1 MLRLGI
7 VGLPNV
13 GKSTLFNALT
23 SSKAA
28 AAENYPFCTVEP
40 NVGVVEVPDA
50 RLERLNEVVRPK
62 KKIPAVVEFVDIAG
76 LVKGASQGEGLG
88 NQFLSH
94 IREVDAVVHVIRCF
108 DDPDVVHVMGP
119 VDPVRDHDVITSELA
134 LADLA
139 VVGRRLGKTRKTARA
154 GDKEAQAELVV
165 LERVM
170 AELDAGRGARE
181 AGESEAAVRFL
192 RQLGLLTAK
201 PILYAAN
208 VNEDELA
215 GGGGRWLDKLR
226 AAVQVHHE
234 EAEIVPFSA
243 KLEAELGELA
253 GEERRE
259 YLASAG
265 VTEPGLDRLIHAGYR
280 LLGLQT
286 FFTVGENEVRAWT
299 MHRGDTAFAAAGE
312 IHSDFQRGF
321 IRAETVSFGDFVRA
335 AAIEIRQRVEPPE
348 PPLLALVKPGQ
359 GAFGEQAPRLD
370 DDRTQLHGVHVEQ
383 HRERQCLPAFQR
395 DVAVVCQA
403 VAVQDADRLPPGR
416 KPGDRERPGAVAHA
430 ERPGSPHRD
439 HHAGDGEAVGGRSR
453 SAHDPGGRIALDLPR
468 QTGNANAQD
477 EQAAQCHALHTTE
490 FTAWNALAPR
500 ARRVR
505 GA

>member
-40 NVGVVEVPDA
+40 NVGVVEVPDP
-50 RLERLNEVVRPK
+50 RLEKLNEVVKPK

-94 IREVDAVVHVIRCF
+94 IREVDAVVHVIRSF
-108 DDPDVVHVMGP
+108 EDSDVVHVMGP

-139 VVGRRLGKTRKTARA
+139 VVERRLDKTRKSARA
-154 GDKEAQAELVV
+154 GDKEAQLELVL
-165 LERVM
+165 LERVV
-170 AELDAGRGARE
+170 AELNAGRGARE
-181 AGESEAAVRFL
+181 AGESEDAVKFL

-208 VNEDELA
+208 VNEDDLA
-215 GGGGRWLDKLR
+215 SGGGEWIEQLR
-226 AAVQVHHE
+226 LAVQGHHE
-234 EAEIVPFSA
+234 EAEIVLFSA
-243 KLEAELGELA
+243 KFEAELAELA
-253 GEERRE
+253 GDERRE

-265 VTEPGLDRLIHAGYR
+265 VAEPGLDRLIHAGYR

-299 MHRGDTAFAAAGE
+299 MHRGDTAYDAAGE

-321 IRAETVSFGDFVRA
+321 IRAETV
-335 AAIEIRQRVEPPE
+335 
-348 PPLLALVKPGQ
+348 
-359 GAFGEQAPRLD
+359 AF
-370 DDRTQLHGVHVEQ
+370 
-383 HRERQCLPAFQR
+383 
-395 DVAVVCQA
+395 
-403 VAVQDADRLPPGR
+403 
-416 KPGDRERPGAVAHA
+416 
-430 ERPGSPHRD
+430 
-439 HHAGDGEAVGGRSR
+439 
-453 SAHDPGGRIALDLPR
+453 
-468 QTGNANAQD
+468 
-477 EQAAQCHALHTTE
+477 TE
-490 FTAWNALAPR
+490 FVKAGSYKA
-500 ARRVR
+500 AREQGLIRSEGRDYVVKDGDILLFR
-505 GA
+505 FNV

>member
-23 SSKAA
+23 SSQAA
-28 AAENYPFCTVEP
+28 AAESYAFCTVEP
-40 NVGVVEVPDA
+40 NVGVVEVPDP
-50 RLERLNEVVRPK
+50 RLERLNEIVKPK

-76 LVKGASQGEGLG
+76 LVQGASQGEGLG

-139 VVGRRLGKTRKTARA
+139 VVERRLEKARKSARSGG
-154 GDKEAQAELVV
+154 GDKEAQAELVL

-181 AGESEAAVRFL
+181 AGEGEDAVKFL

-208 VNEDELA
+208 VNEDDLAA
-215 GGGGRWLDKLR
+215 GGGQWIDRLK
-226 AAVQVHHE
+226 AAVQLHHE

-243 KLEAELGELA
+243 RFEAELVELG
-253 GEERRE
+253 GEERKE

-265 VTEPGLDRLIHAGYR
+265 VQEPGLDRLIHAGYR

-299 MHRGDTAFAAAGE
+299 MHSGDIAFDAAGE

-321 IRAETVSFGDFVRA
+321 IRAETVGFDEFAKAGSYKVAREQGLVRSEGRDYVVKDGD
-335 AAIEIRQRVEPPE
+335 I
-348 PPLLALVKPGQ
+348 LLFRFNV
-359 GAFGEQAPRLD
+359 
-370 DDRTQLHGVHVEQ
+370 
-383 HRERQCLPAFQR
+383 
-395 DVAVVCQA
+395 
-403 VAVQDADRLPPGR
+403 
-416 KPGDRERPGAVAHA
+416 
-430 ERPGSPHRD
+430 
-439 HHAGDGEAVGGRSR
+439 
-453 SAHDPGGRIALDLPR
+453 
-468 QTGNANAQD
+468 
-477 EQAAQCHALHTTE
+477 
-490 FTAWNALAPR
+490 
-500 ARRVR
+500 
-505 GA
+505 

>member
-23 SSKAA
+23 SSQAA

-40 NVGVVEVPDA
+40 NVGVALVPDP
-50 RLERLNEVVRPK
+50 RLERLNEIVKPK
-62 KKIPAVVEFVDIAG
+62 KKVGAVVEFVDIAG

-139 VVGRRLGKTRKTARA
+139 VVERRLEKTRKSARA
-154 GDKEAQAELVV
+154 GDKEAQAELIV

-170 AELDAGRGARE
+170 TELNAGRGARE
-181 AGESEAAVRFL
+181 AGEGDDAVKFL

-208 VNEDELA
+208 VNEDDLAA
-215 GGGGRWLDKLR
+215 GGGQWISKLKT
-226 AAVQVHHE
+226 AVQTHHE

-243 KLEAELGELA
+243 KFEAELGELG
-253 GEERRE
+253 GEERKE
-259 YLASAG
+259 YLATAG
-265 VTEPGLDRLIHAGYR
+265 VSEPGLDRLIHAGYR

-286 FFTVGENEVRAWT
+286 FFTVGETEVRAWT
-299 MHRGDTAFAAAGE
+299 MHRGDTAFDAAGE

-321 IRAETVSFGDFVRA
+321 IRAETVGFDEFVKAGSYKVAREQGLVRSEGRDYVVKDGD
-335 AAIEIRQRVEPPE
+335 I
-348 PPLLALVKPGQ
+348 LLFRFNV
-359 GAFGEQAPRLD
+359 
-370 DDRTQLHGVHVEQ
+370 
-383 HRERQCLPAFQR
+383 
-395 DVAVVCQA
+395 
-403 VAVQDADRLPPGR
+403 
-416 KPGDRERPGAVAHA
+416 
-430 ERPGSPHRD
+430 
-439 HHAGDGEAVGGRSR
+439 
-453 SAHDPGGRIALDLPR
+453 
-468 QTGNANAQD
+468 
-477 EQAAQCHALHTTE
+477 
-490 FTAWNALAPR
+490 
-500 ARRVR
+500 
-505 GA
+505 

>member
-40 NVGVVEVPDA
+40 NVGVVEVPDP
-50 RLERLNEVVRPK
+50 RLEQLNEVVKPK
-62 KKIPAVVEFVDIAG
+62 KKVPAVVEFVDIAG

-94 IREVDAVVHVIRCF
+94 IREVDAVVHVIRAF
-108 DDPDVVHVMGP
+108 EDPDVVHVMGP

-139 VVGRRLGKTRKTARA
+139 VVERRLDKTRKTARA
-154 GDKEAQAELVV
+154 GDKDAQQELLL
-165 LERVM
+165 LERVVT
-170 AELDAGRGARE
+170 ELNAGRGARE
-181 AGESEAAVRFL
+181 AGESEAAVKFL

-208 VNEDELA
+208 VNEDDLA
-215 GGGGRWLDKLR
+215 SGGGERLDKLR
-226 AAVQVHHE
+226 AAVHAHHE

-243 KLEAELGELA
+243 KFEAELAELS
-253 GEERRE
+253 GDERQE
-259 YLASAG
+259 YLTSAG
-265 VTEPGLDRLIHAGYR
+265 VAEPGLDRLIHAGYR

-299 MHRGDTAFAAAGE
+299 MHRGDTAFDAAGE

-321 IRAETVSFGDFVRA
+321 IRAETVGFHEFVKAGSYKAAREQGLVRSEGRDYVVNDGD
-335 AAIEIRQRVEPPE
+335 I
-348 PPLLALVKPGQ
+348 LLFRFNV
-359 GAFGEQAPRLD
+359 
-370 DDRTQLHGVHVEQ
+370 
-383 HRERQCLPAFQR
+383 
-395 DVAVVCQA
+395 
-403 VAVQDADRLPPGR
+403 
-416 KPGDRERPGAVAHA
+416 
-430 ERPGSPHRD
+430 
-439 HHAGDGEAVGGRSR
+439 
-453 SAHDPGGRIALDLPR
+453 
-468 QTGNANAQD
+468 
-477 EQAAQCHALHTTE
+477 
-490 FTAWNALAPR
+490 
-500 ARRVR
+500 
-505 GA
+505 

>member
-23 SSKAA
+23 SSSAA

-40 NVGVVEVPDA
+40 NVGIVEVPDP
-50 RLERLNEVVRPK
+50 RLDELFAIVKPK
-62 KKIPAVVEFVDIAG
+62 KRVPAVVEFVDIAG

-108 DDPDVVHVMGP
+108 EDPDVVHVMGP
-119 VDPVRDHDVITSELA
+119 VDPVRDHDVVTSELA

-139 VVGRRLGKTRKTARA
+139 VVERRLEKARKSARA
-154 GDKEAQAELVV
+154 GDKDAQAEVAL
-165 LERVM
+165 LERVVG
-170 AELDAGRGARE
+170 ELDAGRGARE
-181 AGESEAAVRFL
+181 AGEREETVRFL

-208 VNEDELA
+208 VNEDDLA
-215 GGGGRWLDKLR
+215 AGGGRWIERLR
-226 AAVQVHHE
+226 AAVQTHHE

-243 KLEAELGELA
+243 RLEAELGELS
-253 GEERRE
+253 GDERTE

-265 VTEPGLDRLIHAGYR
+265 VAEPGLDRLIHAGYR

-299 MHRGDTAFAAAGE
+299 MHRGDTAFHASGE

-321 IRAETVSFGDFVRA
+321 IRAETVSFAEFVKAGSYKA
-335 AAIEIRQRVEPPE
+335 AREQG
-348 PPLLALVKPGQ
+348 LVRSEG
-359 GAFGEQAPRLD
+359 
-370 DDRTQLHGVHVEQ
+370 
-383 HRERQCLPAFQR
+383 R
-395 DVAVVCQA
+395 DYV
-403 VAVQDADRLPPGR
+403 VQD
-416 KPGDRERPGAVAHA
+416 GDVLLFRFNV
-430 ERPGSPHRD
+430 
-439 HHAGDGEAVGGRSR
+439 
-453 SAHDPGGRIALDLPR
+453 
-468 QTGNANAQD
+468 
-477 EQAAQCHALHTTE
+477 
-490 FTAWNALAPR
+490 
-500 ARRVR
+500 
-505 GA
+505 

>member
-1 MLRLGI
+1 MLKLGI

-23 SSKAA
+23 SSQAA

-40 NVGVVEVPDA
+40 NVGVALVPDP
-50 RLERLNEVVRPK
+50 RLDRLNEIVKPK
-62 KKIPAVVEFVDIAG
+62 KKVGAVVEFVDIAG

-139 VVGRRLGKTRKTARA
+139 VVERRLEKTRKSARA
-154 GDKEAQAELVV
+154 GDKEAQAELIV
-165 LERVM
+165 LDRVM
-170 AELDAGRGARE
+170 TELNAGRGARE
-181 AGESEAAVRFL
+181 AGEGEDAVKFL

-208 VNEDELA
+208 VNEADLAA
-215 GGGGRWLDKLR
+215 GGGEWIARLK
-226 AAVQVHHE
+226 AAVQTHHE

-243 KLEAELGELA
+243 KFEAELGELG
-253 GEERRE
+253 GEERKE

-286 FFTVGENEVRAWT
+286 FFTVGETEVRAWT
-299 MHRGDTAFAAAGE
+299 MHRGDTAFDAAGE

-321 IRAETVSFGDFVRA
+321 IRAETVGFDEFVKAGSYKVAREQGLVRSEGRDYVVKDGD
-335 AAIEIRQRVEPPE
+335 I
-348 PPLLALVKPGQ
+348 LLFRFNV
-359 GAFGEQAPRLD
+359 
-370 DDRTQLHGVHVEQ
+370 
-383 HRERQCLPAFQR
+383 
-395 DVAVVCQA
+395 
-403 VAVQDADRLPPGR
+403 
-416 KPGDRERPGAVAHA
+416 
-430 ERPGSPHRD
+430 
-439 HHAGDGEAVGGRSR
+439 
-453 SAHDPGGRIALDLPR
+453 
-468 QTGNANAQD
+468 
-477 EQAAQCHALHTTE
+477 
-490 FTAWNALAPR
+490 
-500 ARRVR
+500 
-505 GA
+505 